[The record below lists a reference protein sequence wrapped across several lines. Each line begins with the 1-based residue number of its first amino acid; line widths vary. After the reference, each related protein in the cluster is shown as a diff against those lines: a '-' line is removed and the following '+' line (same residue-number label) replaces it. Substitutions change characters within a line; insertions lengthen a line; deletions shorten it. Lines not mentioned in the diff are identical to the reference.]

1 MDGTDCPIEQKGK
14 RWYSHKFR
22 KPGVCYEVGVAII
35 SGDICWI
42 KGPLPCGNYNDL
54 KIFRMALEKSLDEGE
69 YVETDLGYQGRNVK
83 SRCPKGPLT
92 AGRPVYTEMK
102 KRVASR
108 HETVNQRLKIFSCLV
123 KRFRHSC
130 WHHAHCFRAVAILV
144 QLMMESGEKLFNAD
158 YCDHVD

>member
-1 MDGTDCPIEQKGK
+1 MDGTDCPIEKKAQEVVQ
-14 RWYSHKFR
+14 
-22 KPGVCYEVGVAII
+22 PQILQEGVCYEVWVGII
-35 SGDICWI
+35 FGDICWI
-42 KGPLPCGNYNDL
+42 KGPLPCGAYNDL
-54 KIFRMALEKSLDEGE
+54 RIFRMALEKSLDKGE

-130 WHHAHCFRAVAILV
+130 WHHAHCFRAVAILA
-144 QLMMESGEKLFNAD
+144 QLMIESGERLFNVD